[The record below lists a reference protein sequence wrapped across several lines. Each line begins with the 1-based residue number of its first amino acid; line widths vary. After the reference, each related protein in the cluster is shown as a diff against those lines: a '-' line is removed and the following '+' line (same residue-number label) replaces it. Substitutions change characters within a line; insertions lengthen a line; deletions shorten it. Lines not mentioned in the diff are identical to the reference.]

1 MTGNSLSIPKIKSFN
16 LTGINSANDPG
27 KSRNLSP
34 LTPVG
39 TVSTKESDDGQP
51 NSGAKLIKINEFCT
65 NDQSM
70 KLETELKQLRS
81 QLKTKDDLLKIRDD
95 KIADLESELERTRA
109 NEGNVDK
116 LMKDLEASKTEISKQ
131 DLEIQ

>member
-1 MTGNSLSIPKIKSFN
+1 
-16 LTGINSANDPG
+16 
-27 KSRNLSP
+27 
-34 LTPVG
+34 
-39 TVSTKESDDGQP
+39 
-51 NSGAKLIKINEFCT
+51 
-65 NDQSM
+65 M

-116 LMKDLEASKTEISKQ
+116 LRKDLEASKTEISKQ